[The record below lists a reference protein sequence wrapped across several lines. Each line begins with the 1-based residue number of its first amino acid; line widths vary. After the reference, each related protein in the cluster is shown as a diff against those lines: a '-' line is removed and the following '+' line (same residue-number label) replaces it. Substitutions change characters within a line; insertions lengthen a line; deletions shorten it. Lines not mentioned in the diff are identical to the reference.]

1 MCAASTPCAPA
12 RTLVVTIALIGLCAD
27 AETTLPT
34 QLYEVVIETG
44 MPHLEENLR
53 YAITREARCFGLDDL
68 STIFPIL
75 NHPSLADCRL
85 EHATDQGDTISYRLM
100 CSADHG
106 TTGNATWRIGP
117 QLVRGTLDVKLGGKN
132 MTFYQHVTARA
143 LGACETDSSDRAR
156 RGGERG

>member
-1 MCAASTPCAPA
+1 MCAASTPCASA
-12 RTLVVTIALIGLCAD
+12 RTLLAAIALVGLCAD
-27 AETTLPT
+27 AETTLPA
-34 QLYEVVIETG
+34 QLYEVLIETG

-85 EHATDQGDTISYRLM
+85 QHASDQDDTISYRLM

-106 TTGNATWRIGP
+106 TTGNAIWRIGP
-117 QLVRGTLDVKLGGKN
+117 QLVRGALDVKLGGKN
-132 MTFYQHVTARA
+132 MTFYQRVTARA
-143 LGACETDSSDRAR
+143 LGACEANVSDRAR
-156 RGGERG
+156 PGQSGC